1 MRKTSKEF
9 NPLFSVEKRD
19 KVFYNL
25 RNIAFS
31 DKNGGI
37 DMAFLTS
44 LLGYLGKLVFY
55 VILAVIGVFAGK
67 KLRERKDAKTALE
80 DTGANTKEGM

>member
-1 MRKTSKEF
+1 M
-9 NPLFSVEKRD
+9 

-25 RNIAFS
+25 KNSAFS

-44 LLGYLGKLVFY
+44 LFGYLGKIVLYAFFG
-55 VILAVIGVFAGK
+55 ILGAFAGK

-80 DTGANTKEGM
+80 NTDAKAKEGM